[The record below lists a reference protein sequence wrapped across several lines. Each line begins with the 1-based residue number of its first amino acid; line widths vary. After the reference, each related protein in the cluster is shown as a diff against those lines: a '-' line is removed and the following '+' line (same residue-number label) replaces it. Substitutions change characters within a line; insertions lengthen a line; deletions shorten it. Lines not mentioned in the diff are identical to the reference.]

1 MRSSALIRS
10 KKFACFSPKF
20 SERLPNIIRNKW
32 LYSSFESSLDI
43 GEGGEGGRA
52 CFAWLFLG
60 ELANK
65 NTARKTRGS
74 PARGQECL
82 AISAEDR
89 GFKQRCGKQCM
100 GGDKAPHVCLLC
112 EQLHIFPPLPL
123 ESGGGQ
129 SRALAQES
137 CLYNHTCCSRQGPR
151 HFSGSQSGV

>member
-43 GEGGEGGRA
+43 GEGGRG
-52 CFAWLFLG
+52 G
-60 ELANK
+60 ELALPGCFWGSLQ
-65 NTARKTRGS
+65 TKTLPEKPEEALQEDKSALRFLQRTEGLSSGAGS
-74 PARGQECL
+74 
-82 AISAEDR
+82 SAW
-89 GFKQRCGKQCM
+89 
-100 GGDKAPHVCLLC
+100 GGHKAPHVCLLC

-137 CLYNHTCCSRQGPR
+137 CLYNHTRCSRQGPR

>member
-89 GFKQRCGKQCM
+89 GFKQRCGKHCM
-100 GGDKAPHVCLLC
+100 GGGQGTPRVPALRAAPY
-112 EQLHIFPPLPL
+112 FPPIATGERRGPEQGTSPGKLP
-123 ESGGGQ
+123 
-129 SRALAQES
+129 
-137 CLYNHTCCSRQGPR
+137 
-151 HFSGSQSGV
+151 V